1 MALIDGS
8 QNFNILQKSQ
18 NFKNLKKKFVLI
30 FTVPKLGTLFF
41 MISKKI
47 SDLKDI
53 KFEISTALQF
63 EPSQGRYW
71 GRRGVNRGAVLG
83 VRTFNSS

>member
-1 MALIDGS
+1 
-8 QNFNILQKSQ
+8 
-18 NFKNLKKKFVLI
+18 
-30 FTVPKLGTLFF
+30 

-63 EPSQGRYW
+63 EPSQQSVHVDNKMQTKKQIGSIAEHDKW
-71 GRRGVNRGAVLG
+71 
-83 VRTFNSS
+83 

>member
-1 MALIDGS
+1 
-8 QNFNILQKSQ
+8 
-18 NFKNLKKKFVLI
+18 
-30 FTVPKLGTLFF
+30 

-63 EPSQGRYW
+63 EPSQE
-71 GRRGVNRGAVLG
+71 L
-83 VRTFNSS
+83 F

>member
-1 MALIDGS
+1 
-8 QNFNILQKSQ
+8 
-18 NFKNLKKKFVLI
+18 
-30 FTVPKLGTLFF
+30 

-63 EPSQGRYW
+63 EPSHQRTIIVVMGQIK
-71 GRRGVNRGAVLG
+71 NRSLL
-83 VRTFNSS
+83 

>member
-1 MALIDGS
+1 
-8 QNFNILQKSQ
+8 
-18 NFKNLKKKFVLI
+18 
-30 FTVPKLGTLFF
+30 

-63 EPSQGRYW
+63 EPSHKNNNISCLQSLFLDLMHRTDYVHHVSIVNVIIIM
-71 GRRGVNRGAVLG
+71 RRTSHAGPLL
-83 VRTFNSS
+83 

>member
-1 MALIDGS
+1 
-8 QNFNILQKSQ
+8 
-18 NFKNLKKKFVLI
+18 
-30 FTVPKLGTLFF
+30 

-63 EPSQGRYW
+63 EPSHLVFADFARLILILS
-71 GRRGVNRGAVLG
+71 RFAVCRFLITQI
-83 VRTFNSS
+83 VFLMCSNPTK

>member
-1 MALIDGS
+1 
-8 QNFNILQKSQ
+8 
-18 NFKNLKKKFVLI
+18 
-30 FTVPKLGTLFF
+30 

-63 EPSQGRYW
+63 EPSPLHVHTVPTGQGKRTPLPDTRRFVNLHQSQRYEFYF
-71 GRRGVNRGAVLG
+71 RFRDFLFDFGVGT
-83 VRTFNSS
+83 TFLSALYFSMSHDN